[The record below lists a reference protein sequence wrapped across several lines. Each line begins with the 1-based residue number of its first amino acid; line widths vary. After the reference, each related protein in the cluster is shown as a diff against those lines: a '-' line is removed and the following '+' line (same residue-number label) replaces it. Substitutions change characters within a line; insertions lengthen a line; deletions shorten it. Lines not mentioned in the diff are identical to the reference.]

1 MWLTPVLKAYNDYS
15 WLRVQ
20 TQGLAIKNPFI
31 NKFNKNHVIFRSYT
45 WPDWMSKPTLVRG
58 SDDWCFYRRDKTTIS
73 SLTINNV
80 QYTSGTYGFH
90 TL

>member
-1 MWLTPVLKAYNDYS
+1 
-15 WLRVQ
+15 
-20 TQGLAIKNPFI
+20 
-31 NKFNKNHVIFRSYT
+31 
-45 WPDWMSKPTLVRG
+45 MSKPTLVRG